1 MASGVGIA
9 ALFSLLPTLTAS
21 LTLVWACDAILVIKL
36 LKHALQHGLKLEYIL
51 PLLCLEILYG
61 LLQYLHLIVLVE
73 LSSPPSEI

>member
-1 MASGVGIA
+1 MRCN
-9 ALFSLLPTLTAS
+9 F
-21 LTLVWACDAILVIKL
+21 VIKL

-51 PLLCLEILYG
+51 PLLALLCLEILHA